1 MRDPNTSLFFF
12 HVTKSDVLQVLPQ
25 QGVDL
30 SERGLLD
37 GFQVDRV
44 DIAPVH
50 FVERVNSKSE

>member
-30 SERGLLD
+30 SKRGFLD